1 MMITAGK
8 FGIYLSSLTLI
19 LFVSGLTTVSAQKE
33 TKPDNK
39 PAKSA
44 AAKKETPES
53 ESPEDEKE
61 PLLPR
66 IEDMQVPS
74 VEDLLKK
81 KPVDWIVMENDLVLI
96 VEPVYPRP
104 DTLGQL
110 DAALKE
116 SYNWPKPKSKEEIDE
131 QRKMRAALNF
141 IQLTLVDEKENPEY
155 QIQRK
160 SVKQVIHHEDQ
171 ILKRIDELLKTNQ
184 LRTAFEMLLFLDRKH
199 RDWPGFDQR
208 QQQLLFLEAK
218 DKQKSEQ
225 YGNALAFIEDLHS
238 RSPEFPGLSNLAG
251 EVIDTMI
258 TQSVKEGSFRKGHYY
273 LKRLSNM
280 FPRQQTV
287 TKWKESF
294 LNQSEAILNKADQ
307 ESQQNQF
314 QQAIHSVMQASIVW
328 PSNPRLREALL
339 RYHNRYPVINVG
351 VMETALDPSPYFLER
366 NSIRRHQKL
375 TQIPMFEVSRVDQ
388 TPQYQSR
395 FFEQW
400 EPTDLGRRADFIL
413 RQSYATWESHPILMA
428 ADIAQFLRNK
438 ITPGNSEYDERFDSF
453 VSSVTSTDPFT
464 FSIYFDRVPLR
475 TEWLMATPINA
486 TPLWNHVSNVS
497 ENSVSPQ
504 KPEILVSNRFIV
516 DQHVPNQVSYVR
528 AVPEPAGLREYN
540 VAQINEIQYPTFEK
554 SFQALL
560 LGEVSVLPFLPAK
573 LVSFFQRQEEFNV
586 VQSAIPLSHVLQFNP
601 ESNPLKIIELRRALA
616 YSIDRQKILTESLL
630 HESKLLNGRLITA
643 PYYTG
648 LQAYN
653 QQVPQRE
660 YNFPLAVALAVA
672 SQKKLGGTFPP
683 LQMLCDPN
691 PEAQEA
697 AQEMIKAWSRIGI
710 KVTLIPNT
718 AIEAEQ
724 QNLKWDIVYRTV
736 AMTEPVMELWPF
748 LTVGKGAQIESLEI
762 FPDWMRQKLIELDEA
777 TDWDSATALLKKL
790 HQQLYSMAHI
800 IPLWEIDQF
809 HVFRTNIKGYADRPL
824 NFYDNVEQW
833 ITTPVYPKVES
844 FTQK

>member
-1 MMITAGK
+1 MNISARKIG
-8 FGIYLSSLTLI
+8 FYLSSLTLI
-19 LFVSGLTTVSAQKE
+19 LVASGLSTVFAQDE
-33 TKPDNK
+33 TKPNNI
-39 PAKSA
+39 PAKSDT
-44 AAKKETPES
+44 AKNETPES
-53 ESPEDEKE
+53 ESPDEEKE
-61 PLLPR
+61 PSLPR
-66 IEDMQVPS
+66 IEEMQIPS

-110 DAALKE
+110 DTALKE

-160 SVKQVIHHEDQ
+160 SVKQIIHHEDQ
-171 ILKRIDELLKTNQ
+171 ILKRIDQLLQTNQ
-184 LRTAFEMLLFLDRKH
+184 LRTAFEMLLVLDRKH
-199 RDWPGFDQR
+199 HDWPGFDQR

-218 DKQKSEQ
+218 DRQKSEQ
-225 YGNALAFIEDLHS
+225 YGNALAFIEDLHG
-238 RSPEFPGLSNLAG
+238 RSPEFPGLSRLAG
-251 EVIDTMI
+251 EVVDTMI
-258 TQSVKEGSFRKGHYY
+258 TQSVQEGSFRKAHSY
-273 LKRLSNM
+273 LKRLSDM

-287 TKWKESF
+287 TKWKDSF

-307 ESQQNQF
+307 AAKQNQF
-314 QQAIHSVMQASIVW
+314 QQAIHSAIEASTVW
-328 PSNPRLREALL
+328 PANPRLHETLL

-351 VMETALDPSPYFLER
+351 VIETALDSSPYFLER
-366 NSIRRHQKL
+366 NSTRRHQKL
-375 TQIPMFEVSRVDQ
+375 TQIPLFEVSRVDQ

-428 ADIAQFLRNK
+428 ADISQSLRNK
-438 ITPGNSEYDERFDSF
+438 ITPGHSEYDERFDSF
-453 VSSVTSTDPFT
+453 VNSITSTAPFT

-475 TEWLMATPINA
+475 TEWLMATPIHA
-486 TPLWNHVSNVS
+486 TPLWNHVSNDAA
-497 ENSVSPQ
+497 NSTAPP
-504 KPEILVSNRFIV
+504 KHEILVSNRFIV
-516 DQHVPNQVSYVR
+516 DQHLPHQVSYVR
-528 AVPEPAGLREYN
+528 AVPEPTDLREYN

-560 LGEVSVLPFLPAK
+560 LGEVSVLPFLPAR
-573 LVSFFQRQEEFNV
+573 LVSFFQEQEEFNV

-601 ESNPLKIIELRRALA
+601 ESAPLKIIELRRALA

-648 LQAYN
+648 LQTYN

-672 SQKKLGGTFPP
+672 SQKKIGGAFPS

-697 AQEMIKAWSRIGI
+697 AQELIKGWARIGI

-718 AIEAEQ
+718 AIEAEK

-736 AMTEPVMELWPF
+736 NMTEPVMELWPF
-748 LTVGKGAQIESLEI
+748 LTVGKGAQIASLEI

-790 HQQLYSMAHI
+790 HHQLYSMAHI

-833 ITTPVYPKVES
+833 ITTPIYPKIES
-844 FTQK
+844 FTHK